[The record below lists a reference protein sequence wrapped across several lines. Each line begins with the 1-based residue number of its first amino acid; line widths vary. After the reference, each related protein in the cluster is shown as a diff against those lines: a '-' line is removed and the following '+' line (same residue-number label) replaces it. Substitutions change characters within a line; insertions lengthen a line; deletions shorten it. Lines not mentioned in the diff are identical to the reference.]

1 MLKLLAL
8 DLSLSST
15 GYAVIQWEEG
25 CATVLEVGHIDNKR
39 KGRMKWSHG
48 KRLMNIYEELS
59 FVINSYP
66 DIELVVREKG
76 VSRFNRSTQVL
87 FRVVGVV
94 DLLLENYGLQPS
106 KEITISETKKVITG
120 DGKAE
125 KATVATAVQQYLT
138 EKATFA
144 NDDESDAVAVGVAYC
159 IKEELK

>member
-1 MLKLLAL
+1 MKLLAL

-15 GYAVIQWEEG
+15 GYSVIQWEEG

-94 DLLLENYGLQPS
+94 DLLLEEYGLQPS

-125 KATVATAVQQYLT
+125 KETVATAVQQYLA
-138 EKATFA
+138 EKVNFT

-159 IKEELK
+159 IKEELN

>member
-48 KRLMNIYEELS
+48 KRLMHIYEELS

-94 DLLLENYGLQPS
+94 DLLLEEYELQPS

-138 EKATFA
+138 EKVTFA

>member
-15 GYAVIQWEEG
+15 GYAVIQWEDG

-66 DIELVVREKG
+66 DIEMVVREKG

-94 DLLLENYGLQPS
+94 DLLLEEYGLQPS

-125 KATVATAVQQYLT
+125 KGTVATAVQQYLT

-159 IKEELK
+159 IKGK

>member
-94 DLLLENYGLQPS
+94 DLLLEEYELQPS

>member
-1 MLKLLAL
+1 MVKLLAL

-15 GYAVIQWEEG
+15 GYAVIQWKEG
-25 CATVLEVGHIDNKR
+25 CATVLEAGHIDNKR

-48 KRLMNIYEELS
+48 KRLMNIYDELS

-138 EKATFA
+138 EKVTFA

>member
-15 GYAVIQWEEG
+15 GYAVIQWEDG

-66 DIELVVREKG
+66 DIEMVVREKG

-94 DLLLENYGLQPS
+94 DLLLEEYGLQPS
-106 KEITISETKKVITG
+106 KEITISETKKVI
-120 DGKAE
+120 
-125 KATVATAVQQYLT
+125 YR
-138 EKATFA
+138 
-144 NDDESDAVAVGVAYC
+144 
-159 IKEELK
+159 

>member
-1 MLKLLAL
+1 MKLLAL

-15 GYAVIQWEEG
+15 GYAVIQWEDG

-94 DLLLENYGLQPS
+94 DLLLEECELHPS

-125 KATVATAVQQYLT
+125 KAAVATAVQQYLT

-159 IKEELK
+159 IKE

>member
-1 MLKLLAL
+1 MKLLAL

-15 GYAVIQWEEG
+15 GYAVIHWEDG

-94 DLLLENYGLQPS
+94 DLLLEEYGLQPS

-125 KATVATAVQQYLT
+125 KETVATAVQQYLA
-138 EKATFA
+138 EKVNFT

-159 IKEELK
+159 IKEELN

>member
-1 MLKLLAL
+1 MVKLLAL

-39 KGRMKWSHG
+39 KGRMKWAHG

-94 DLLLENYGLQPS
+94 DLLLEEYELQPS

-125 KATVATAVQQYLT
+125 KGTVATAVQQYLT
-138 EKATFA
+138 EKVTFA
-144 NDDESDAVAVGVAYC
+144 NDDESDAAAVGVAYC

>member
-1 MLKLLAL
+1 MIKLLAL

-15 GYAVIQWEEG
+15 GYAVIQWEDG

-94 DLLLENYGLQPS
+94 DLLLEEYGLQPS

-125 KATVATAVQQYLT
+125 KEAVATAVQQYLT
-138 EKATFA
+138 ENVTFT

>member
-1 MLKLLAL
+1 MPLLLAL

-15 GYAVIQWEEG
+15 GYAVIQWEDSK
-25 CATVLEVGHIDNKR
+25 ATVIEVGHIDNKR

-48 KRLMNIYEELS
+48 KRLLHIYEELS

-76 VSRFNRSTQVL
+76 VSRFNRATQVL

-94 DLLLENYGLQPS
+94 DLLLEEKELKPS
-106 KEITISETKKVITG
+106 EEISISETKKLITG
-120 DGKAE
+120 NGKAE
-125 KATVATAVQQYLT
+125 KEEVATAVQQYLT
-138 EKATFA
+138 ESTTFV

-159 IKEELK
+159 LKEGL

>member
-1 MLKLLAL
+1 MKLLAL

-15 GYAVIQWEEG
+15 GYAVIQWEDG

-48 KRLMNIYEELS
+48 KRLLNIYEELS

-66 DIELVVREKG
+66 DIEQVVREKS

-94 DLLLENYGLQPS
+94 DLLLEEYGLQPS

-125 KATVATAVQQYLT
+125 KEAVATAVQQYLA
-138 EKATFA
+138 EKVNFT